1 MDDLYT
7 LGVDV
12 GSTAT
17 KAVILKNGKDI
28 VSTAVIGV
36 GAGTSGPK
44 RVMEEVFKDTDLTSD
59 DMGFIMATGYGR
71 KTFELAD
78 YQMSELT
85 CHAKGAYFL
94 FPSVKTIIDIGGQ
107 DSKALSIGDNGILD
121 NFVMNDKC
129 AAGTGKFLDV
139 IADRLEVDL
148 EDLEKLDAQADQAVE
163 ISSTCTVFAESE
175 VISQL
180 SKGTNKPN
188 IVKGIH
194 NAIASRVGALAK
206 RVGIKDDVV
215 FTGGVALNDGM
226 KRALEENIGHEI
238 KTSEYSQVV
247 GALGAALLAYQKLE
261 NTKKREMAMNA
272 NK

>member
-1 MDDLYT
+1 MDDIYT

-17 KAVILKNGKDI
+17 KAVVLRNGKEI

-44 RVMEEVFKDTDLTSD
+44 RVMEEIFEGTDLSKE
-59 DMGFIMATGYGR
+59 DMDFIMATGYGR
-71 KTFELAD
+71 NTFELAD

-94 FPSVKTIIDIGGQ
+94 FPGVKTIIDIGGQ

-139 IADRLEVDL
+139 IAGRLEVDL
-148 EDLEKLDAQADQAVE
+148 DELEKLDDQAEDIVE

-180 SKGTNKPN
+180 SKGTDKPS

-215 FTGGVALNDGM
+215 FTGGVALNHGM
-226 KRALEENIGHEI
+226 VRALEENIGHKI
-238 KTSEYSQVV
+238 KTSEYSQLV
-247 GALGAALLAYQKLE
+247 GALGAGLLGYQKIA
-261 NTKKREMAMNA
+261 NKRKREMALSA